1 MMDDGSRLT
10 LGLARLTDRL
20 TEEVERTV
28 GSELP
33 QCDDWTPVNITR
45 PLLNIV
51 AIVSGLIFL
60 GPDLYRQPE
69 YLRSAIDYTI
79 DITAAVGQLKA
90 WPWWMRPVMSR
101 ILPDVVRLRTH
112 REDVRRFLTPVIEE
126 RRRLKA
132 AGEQLPDDTL
142 QWLLNRAED
151 AGIIDLADIT
161 HMQLLLTMAAI
172 HTTTLTATRM

>member
-1 MMDDGSRLT
+1 
-10 LGLARLTDRL
+10 
-20 TEEVERTV
+20 
-28 GSELP
+28 
-33 QCDDWTPVNITR
+33 
-45 PLLNIV
+45 
-51 AIVSGLIFL
+51 
-60 GPDLYRQPE
+60 
-69 YLRSAIDYTI
+69 
-79 DITAAVGQLKA
+79 
-90 WPWWMRPVMSR
+90 MSR